1 MTAGKRTRTKALG
14 VLFAG
19 LLSCALSPAL
29 LQPETAYADP
39 ISELQQIQE
48 QIQQNNADYEAAT
61 EQVNKLQEQI
71 DDNENRIAQIEAE
84 LPAAQERAANSM
96 RTLYK
101 MQQSSGGL
109 VDLLL
114 ASDDFYDLLTTIQ
127 YLDVIQ
133 EHSTGAVDELVSL
146 ESELELT
153 RASLGSQI
161 QEAEEQQSEAESALA
176 GANAARASLEAEIA
190 AQAAAEEAERQ
201 AAIEAAEKSKGETFT
216 TESGNQ
222 ATVEVPEAEE
232 PAPDEGETNNGSNGN
247 GGATSTGGVDWSV
260 DRETFISTWS
270 ARIDAYLA
278 GSPLAGQGRTFAE
291 AAWEYGVDPR
301 FSPAISM
308 IESTQGR
315 YCFLPHN
322 AWGWG
327 SSSWGSWEEAIW
339 DHVAGLAI
347 GYGGQLTYAGA
358 HKYCPPNADFWYAGV
373 KANMERI

>member
-71 DDNENRIAQIEAE
+71 DDNEDRIAQIEAE

-114 ASDDFYDLLTTIQ
+114 ASDDFYDLLATIQ

-232 PAPDEGETNNGSNGN
+232 PAPDEGETNNGGNGN
-247 GGATSTGGVDWSV
+247 GGATSTGGVDWNV

-358 HKYCPPNADFWYAGV
+358 LKYCPPNADHWYSSV
-373 KANMERI
+373 LANMQRI

>member
-1 MTAGKRTRTKALG
+1 
-14 VLFAG
+14 
-19 LLSCALSPAL
+19 
-29 LQPETAYADP
+29 
-39 ISELQQIQE
+39 
-48 QIQQNNADYEAAT
+48 
-61 EQVNKLQEQI
+61 
-71 DDNENRIAQIEAE
+71 
-84 LPAAQERAANSM
+84 
-96 RTLYK
+96 

-114 ASDDFYDLLTTIQ
+114 ASDDFYDLLATIQ

-247 GGATSTGGVDWSV
+247 GGATSTGGVDWNV